1 MLINSL
7 GTKRSI
13 RPLHVAD
20 ESRIEQLLRGLQKYY
35 AQRGI
40 NLRRLCA
47 DFDTHNI
54 GVINESQVFSWS
66 VLLYIHFSLNYVR
79 LYANCRSSWTTGI
92 DDVGAH
98 VL

>member
-1 MLINSL
+1 MLMNSL

-13 RPLHVAD
+13 RPLHMAD
-20 ESRIEQLLRGLQKYY
+20 ESRIEQMLRGLHKSY

-54 GVINESQVFSWS
+54 GVINESQVFSWI
-66 VLLYIHFSLNYVR
+66 VLHYIDVCLYYARRSLCE
-79 LYANCRSSWTTGI
+79 L
-92 DDVGAH
+92 
-98 VL
+98 